1 MLRLLQIGLLLTVTV
16 LAACQTPPPRNRGMS
31 GGRVDPTA
39 DAPSETG
46 SLSPRSQDLIA
57 ATDKMARDIARHLDV
72 ANRASP
78 PKIFVGQIENKTSGR
93 HLNYQ
98 VFLAR
103 LRAQLNASGAANRLE
118 FVRER
123 QFVESQRHREYG
135 DKEPD
140 SSAEAYRSRADYVLT
155 CEVFDLPSGGTNYYL
170 MDYQLVQLR
179 DASSGPDVGAGAIVW
194 ENSYEVKFQ

>member
-1 MLRLLQIGLLLTVTV
+1 VQKPFQIVLALSLLLLT
-16 LAACQTPPPRNRGMS
+16 ACQSAPPRNRGMS

-39 DAPSETG
+39 DAPSELG

-57 ATDKMARDIARHLDV
+57 ATDKMARDLAQQLDV
-72 ANRASP
+72 ASRQSP
-78 PKIFVGQIENKTSGR
+78 PRIFVGHIENKTSGR

-103 LRAQLNASGAANRLE
+103 LRAALNASGTANRLE

-123 QFVESQRHREYG
+123 QFVESQREREYG
-135 DKEPD
+135 GKDPD
-140 SSAEAYRSRADYVLT
+140 STAAAYQSRADYVLT
-155 CEVFDLPSGGTNYYL
+155 CEVYDLPSGGTNYYL
-170 MDYQLVQLR
+170 MDYQLVELR
-179 DASSGPDVGAGAIVW
+179 DAATGPDVGSGAIVW